1 MTNCYGLDF
10 NRALDIDYVYF
21 IDEWSFCE
29 AIYFAR
35 TTYNVIFF
43 IEVTKQQHNKQHNIS
58 YQFPL

>member
-43 IEVTKQQHNKQHNIS
+43 IEVTKQ
-58 YQFPL
+58 